1 MRVVYRVGLAFFC
14 VLATPMVAW
23 AVRPHASGSLVRY
36 RGVDSEGPVSF
47 TMLITDSSRGSDYS
61 VSGFLIATE
70 CNHAGVR
77 LPSSVTITRHE
88 RRTPR
93 TLHFTYHRRVVAIAL
108 TVSGPSLSKARGTV
122 QISSRRCD
130 GDVLSFRAS
139 AVP

>member
-93 TLHFTYHRRVVAIAL
+93 TLHFTYHRRGWR
-108 TVSGPSLSKARGTV
+108 SH
-122 QISSRRCD
+122 
-130 GDVLSFRAS
+130 
-139 AVP
+139 